1 MISATFPRH
10 STAEVNHL
18 VTRGRHM
25 IAGCQTFIL
34 NKRSNVEQVDES
46 KRSKI
51 LSTTKKMDDP
61 LVHIY
66 FFL

>member
-34 NKRSNVEQVDES
+34 NRRSNVDQGSVAL
-46 KRSKI
+46 KC
-51 LSTTKKMDDP
+51 KKN
-61 LVHIY
+61 LHFEV
-66 FFL
+66 

>member
-34 NKRSNVEQVDES
+34 NRRSNVDQVEE
-46 KRSKI
+46 I
-51 LSTTKKMDDP
+51 KKVQN
-61 LVHIY
+61 LVY
-66 FFL
+66 YEENG

>member
-18 VTRGRHM
+18 VTRGRYM

-34 NKRSNVEQVDES
+34 NRRSNVVQVDES
-46 KRSKI
+46 KSNVKFTV
-51 LSTTKKMDDP
+51 LPTSWFP
-61 LVHIY
+61 N
-66 FFL
+66 

>member
-34 NKRSNVEQVDES
+34 NRRSNVVQVDES
-46 KRSKI
+46 KSNFKFTV
-51 LSTTKKMDDP
+51 LP
-61 LVHIY
+61 CW
-66 FFL
+66 FPN

>member
-25 IAGCQTFIL
+25 IAGCQTSKL
-34 NKRSNVEQVDES
+34 NRRSNVDQVDET

-51 LSTTKKMDDP
+51 LSTTKKMEWMTP
-61 LVHIY
+61 
-66 FFL
+66 